1 MMGYLDKWLRK
12 ILFGEESPS
21 PAGNVKPA
29 EAKNVELRLK
39 NDFGAGISFAGYT
52 RAEEGTD
59 PRLSF
64 GERIA
69 EFPKAFR
76 NSDAILYQMRNGK
89 KAVGLFL
96 DIPTFDSGDRQY
108 DSWHALYLAQG
119 DVPGSV
125 DGAYCTGGYALAYAV
140 WCRNLQAAPTGLTDL
155 LKEYGIIP
163 GRENKKK
170 RHKPGERFCVILP
183 GKRQKL
189 WIETDASRKSVVLM
203 DSREFAGDLVIP
215 ETVDGLPVTGI
226 GGRAF
231 LGCKDLS
238 RAVIP
243 KSVRFIGEGAFC
255 GCSGLREAVL
265 ENGLQSIGADAF
277 AGCNML
283 EKVTI
288 PESVREIGPGAFR
301 DCRNLKKI
309 RLPGN
314 LKKYGSGVFDGCTSL
329 EAIET
334 APGCSVC
341 RIVNGVLFSPD
352 GKELRQY
359 PAGKK
364 DEEYTVPGGTVWIDE
379 DAFCGNAFLK
389 RVIIP
394 EGVAI
399 WKFAFQKCSS
409 LEEVHFPDSLTRLGE
424 RSFEDCVSLKS
435 VNLPANMENL
445 CLEAFTGCGLQNIKV
460 SAGNRYYTERDG
472 VLFDKDGTE
481 LVFFPRKG
489 RTTYRVPAGV
499 KRIGNYA
506 FAECKDLREV
516 ILPEQLEEI
525 GKGAFKECRSLQE
538 IHFPES
544 VKGIEEKA
552 FQGCSS
558 LRELQL
564 PEGIREFGKAA
575 FLGCESL
582 KKVVLPKSLKRISR
596 YGFADCKSLTGID
609 LPEGLACIYGSAF
622 SGCSLTRMVLPKSI
636 RYIEELA
643 FRGCSIPRM
652 VYRGNQMD
660 WIEKVDLHDDAFC
673 QSGAWGVEF
682 LEGKGKEG

>member
-1 MMGYLDKWLRK
+1 MGYLDKWLRK

-29 EAKNVELRLK
+29 EAKDVELRLK
-39 NDFGAGISFAGYT
+39 NDFGARICFAGYT

-69 EFPKAFR
+69 EFPKAFG
-76 NSDAILYQMRNGK
+76 NADAVLYQMRNGK

-108 DSWHALYLAQG
+108 DSWHALYLTQG

-140 WCRNLQAAPTGLTDL
+140 WCRNLQAAPAGLTDL
-155 LKEYGIIP
+155 LKEHGVIP

-170 RHKPGERFCVILP
+170 SHKPGERFCVILP
-183 GKRQKL
+183 GNGQKL
-189 WIETDASRKSVVLM
+189 WFETDASRRGVVLV
-203 DSREFAGDLVIP
+203 DSREFAGDLVVP

-226 GGRAF
+226 GERAF
-231 LGCKDLS
+231 LGCKGLR

-243 KSVRFIGEGAFC
+243 KSVRSIGDSAFC
-255 GCSGLREAVL
+255 GCNGLREAVL
-265 ENGLQSIGADAF
+265 ENGLQSIGSSAF
-277 AGCNML
+277 TECYIL
-283 EKVTI
+283 EKVTV
-288 PESVREIGPGAFR
+288 PESVRKIGSRAFNE
-301 DCRNLKKI
+301 CRNLKKL

-314 LKKYGSGVFDGCTSL
+314 LKEYGNGVFTGCTSL
-329 EAIET
+329 EAVEAT
-334 APGCSVC
+334 PGCSVC
-341 RIVNGVLFSPD
+341 RIVNGVQFSPD
-352 GKELRQY
+352 GKELQQY

-394 EGVAI
+394 EGVTGI
-399 WKFAFQKCSS
+399 CKFAFWKCSS
-409 LEEVHFPDSLTRLGE
+409 LEEVRFPDSLTRLGE
-424 RSFEDCVSLKS
+424 RSFEGCVSLKS
-435 VNLPANMENL
+435 VTFPVNMENL
-445 CLEAFTGCGLQNIKV
+445 CLEAFTGCGLQNIK
-460 SAGNRYYTERDG
+460 NRYYTEQDG
-472 VLFDKDGTE
+472 VLFDKEGAE

-489 RTTYRVPAGV
+489 RASYRVPAGV
-499 KRIGNYA
+499 KRIGDYA
-506 FAECKDLREV
+506 FAGCEDLREI

-525 GKGAFKECRSLQE
+525 GKRAFKECRSLQE

-544 VKGIEEKA
+544 VKDIEEEA

-582 KKVVLPKSLKRISR
+582 KKVVLPKSLKRISK

-609 LPEGLACIYGSAF
+609 LPEGLACIYSSAF
-622 SGCSLTRMVLPKSI
+622 SGCSLTSIVLPKSI

-652 VYRGNQMD
+652 VYRGNQDD

-673 QSGAWGVEF
+673 KSGGWGVEF